1 MKEFEQ
7 MNKELNFLFNTFNKE
22 FYQGKLET
30 PIITIQTNEGNRKS
44 MGWCTTE
51 KIWKNNESNEYY
63 HEISI
68 SAEYLYLGLE
78 SIISTLLHEMVH
90 LYCSQFDIKEVSRG
104 GSYHN
109 KRFKE
114 IGEKSGLMIEYSDK
128 VGWSLTSLQEST
140 KELIKQIE
148 VNDVFNLTRIYHKPV
163 TVYKTNQDEVSFIDT
178 NNDTNEI
185 TPEVTP
191 VPKKKSNSKKY
202 VCPKCNVIVRAT
214 KEVSIIC
221 GICNSKF
228 VTDAS

>member
-90 LYCSQFDIKEVSRG
+90 LYFSQFDIKEVSRG

-148 VNDVFNLTRIYHKPV
+148 ANDVFNLTRIYHKPIN
-163 TVYKTNQDEVSFIDT
+163 YNSNKSNTNQDEEGFD
-178 NNDTNEI
+178 NTNEI
-185 TPEVTP
+185 TLEVTP
-191 VPKKKSNSKKY
+191 VPKKKSNSKRY
-202 VCPKCNVIVRAT
+202 ECPKCNIIIRAT
-214 KEVSIIC
+214 KEVNIIC
-221 GICNSKF
+221 GICDSKF
-228 VTDAS
+228 VTDAI